1 VQRLCEAFGLH
12 RSSYR
17 VWRNRDIA
25 PSVEE
30 QELLQKMVDALA
42 VSNGSAGAR
51 SIAKMVTQAGIMLR
65 THLYQMPGGLTD
77 NIP

>member
-1 VQRLCEAFGLH
+1 M
-12 RSSYR
+12 
-17 VWRNRDIA
+17 
-25 PSVEE
+25 EE